1 MDPILLAQ
9 VARAQTPIVA
19 LGTSTVRRELD
30 CTEPQG
36 CDCRRGQGLK
46 GLGGG
51 GAFRV
56 GAQVMLIQTDP
67 RPECQDLG
75 LFHVISGGDDS
86 FKAPSLE

>member
-1 MDPILLAQ
+1 MP
-9 VARAQTPIVA
+9 P
-19 LGTSTVRRELD
+19 
-30 CTEPQG
+30 
-36 CDCRRGQGLK
+36 GLK
-46 GLGGG
+46 GLGGGGG

-86 FKAPSLE
+86 FKASSLE